1 MKSFVKLKNKEEQKK
16 YNSQFK
22 SLHCRMFENEYPKK
36 YSLVY
41 VKYNYLF
48 YQGKVVEIKLGKV
61 FVSLL
66 EYDGIIG
73 ILPSKEIS
81 RYKTRFPRRIISKG
95 KELVLKIL
103 AVNQKNGFIY
113 LSKIKVTPEETIK
126 YRENYKKHYL
136 VAGIIILL
144 SVRTKQ
150 PIKYLYENIVWPIY
164 HLNNNPFN
172 IFKNIAL
179 GKLKILKKLNID
191 KNIKNELIKIVKIRL
206 PPKLLEIRSTFKLS
220 CYTFDGID
228 AIKEALLNGKKLENN
243 DISIIY
249 QSLGAPLYE
258 CILYTYNINEGLFLM
273 DESMNEVKNT
283 ITNKGGVY
291 FLEKNPYIIYPKKSK
306 FWF

>member
-1 MKSFVKLKNKEEQKK
+1 MTL
-16 YNSQFK
+16 
-22 SLHCRMFENEYPKK
+22 
-36 YSLVY
+36 
-41 VKYNYLF
+41 
-48 YQGKVVEIKLGKV
+48 
-61 FVSLL
+61 
-66 EYDGIIG
+66 
-73 ILPSKEIS
+73 
-81 RYKTRFPRRIISKG
+81 
-95 KELVLKIL
+95 
-103 AVNQKNGFIY
+103 
-113 LSKIKVTPEETIK
+113 EETIK

-136 VAGIIILL
+136 VDGIIKLL

-150 PIKYLYENIVWPIY
+150 PIKYLYESIVWPIY

-172 IFKNIAL
+172 IFRNIAL

-191 KNIKNELIKIVKIRL
+191 ENIKNELIKIVKIRL

-258 CILYTYNINEGLFLM
+258 CIIYTYNINEGLFLM

-283 ITNKGGVY
+283 ITSKGGVY
-291 FLEKNPYIIYPKKSK
+291 FLEKNPYIIYPKKYK